1 MIVFSVLC
9 GLLAAGL
16 VWALHEVQQKR
27 KIERVYKELT
37 DRQDGLIK
45 RQEQELSE
53 MRNEIMDIELY
64 PCRILFLTVYFEQ
77 ESSWQVVDMS
87 KYKEAGVISV
97 TVGLEREP
105 NEKEILA
112 GVPSKA
118 VPIPHGAVCI
128 MGDKVLWS
136 VQ

>member
-1 MIVFSVLC
+1 MIVLCVLC
-9 GLLAAGL
+9 GVLAAGL
-16 VWALHEVQQKR
+16 VWALHEVWRKR

-37 DRQDGLIK
+37 DKQDGLIK
-45 RQEQELSE
+45 KQEQELSE
-53 MRNEIMDIELY
+53 MRNMELC
-64 PCRILFLTVYFEQ
+64 PCRILFLTVHFEQ

-87 KYKEAGVISV
+87 KYKEAGIISV
-97 TVGLEREP
+97 TAGLEREP
-105 NEKEILA
+105 TEREILA
-112 GVPSKA
+112 GIPGKA

>member
-1 MIVFSVLC
+1 M
-9 GLLAAGL
+9 
-16 VWALHEVQQKR
+16 
-27 KIERVYKELT
+27 YKELT